1 MASCQQT
8 AYHAACPHA
17 QHTAD
22 SANVCRGL
30 VGAIA
35 KVFGMNGSR
44 SALRSCKCCLLP
56 PLSACSCHHLKYAM
70 FSAYLAAHHLNKS
83 STLQLCRTAHH
94 PRHLRTPQ
102 RWNSLLSSLLVVSQA
117 QLPSSAL
124 HLFLLHPIL
133 SALRACAHFCMSAC
147 LHASKHSLAAML
159 LAATFLPACTL
170 ASPTATLLP
179 FASLPACTWAQLGS
193 NARLL
198 HL

>member
-1 MASCQQT
+1 MRSLTRSLPSLPVRSAGQPLTTQQSHCVALPRGSGMASCQQT

-102 RWNSLLSSLLVVSQA
+102 RWNSLLSSLLVVGVKRSFHPPHCTYFCCT
-117 QLPSSAL
+117 PSC
-124 HLFLLHPIL
+124 LL
-133 SALRACAHFCMSAC
+133 
-147 LHASKHSLAAML
+147 
-159 LAATFLPACTL
+159 
-170 ASPTATLLP
+170 
-179 FASLPACTWAQLGS
+179 
-193 NARLL
+193 
-198 HL
+198 